1 MCRSDVLSSIVSPA
15 SNRRSLRVSA
25 SALFIVGLIAKA
37 SVSSSIAKHCALM
50 VTILWST
57 DRIGSFLGQKNIN
70 DNWSIYV
77 VGPGV
82 DEVEVS

>member
-1 MCRSDVLSSIVSPA
+1 
-15 SNRRSLRVSA
+15 
-25 SALFIVGLIAKA
+25 
-37 SVSSSIAKHCALM
+37 M